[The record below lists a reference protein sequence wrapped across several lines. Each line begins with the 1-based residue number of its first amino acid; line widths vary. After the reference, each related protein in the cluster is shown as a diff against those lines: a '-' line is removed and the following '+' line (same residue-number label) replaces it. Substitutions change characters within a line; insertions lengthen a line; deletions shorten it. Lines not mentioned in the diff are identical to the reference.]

1 MRASFQI
8 RLPAGADG
16 AAALA
21 IVHWAAARGGTAHRQ
36 APAWL
41 RWGTRAGVAIIRAMP
56 VEPTPADADL
66 MRAYAAGDARA
77 FEALYTRHE
86 KRLWRFV
93 LRTVGNTATA
103 DELAQDVWL
112 RVAQQAERYAP
123 SASRADLPPARFSTW
138 LFTIARN
145 RVIDHLRASRPTH
158 SLSANDDDD
167 DAPSLADTLA
177 APSGFGPVRRIE
189 TRQQAEQLLA
199 AVQALPDEQREA
211 FLLQAEGD
219 MSVDDIAAATGVPFE
234 TAKSRLRYA
243 RAALRRALE
252 TLA

>member
-1 MRASFQI
+1 
-8 RLPAGADG
+8 
-16 AAALA
+16 
-21 IVHWAAARGGTAHRQ
+21 
-36 APAWL
+36 
-41 RWGTRAGVAIIRAMP
+41 MP
-56 VEPTPADADL
+56 PEVLPADADL
-66 MRAYAAGDARA
+66 MLAYAAGDARA
-77 FEALYTRHE
+77 FDTLYTRHE

-93 LRTVGNTATA
+93 LRSVGNPATA
-103 DELAQDVWL
+103 DELTQDVWL

-145 RVIDHLRASRPTH
+145 RVVDHLRASRPTH
-158 SLSANDDDD
+158 SLDGSANDADD

-199 AVQALPDEQREA
+199 AVQALPDDQREA
-211 FLLQAEGD
+211 FLLQAEAD
-219 MSVDDIAAATGVPFE
+219 MSVADIAAATGVPFE

-243 RAALRRALE
+243 RSALRRALE

>member
-1 MRASFQI
+1 
-8 RLPAGADG
+8 
-16 AAALA
+16 
-21 IVHWAAARGGTAHRQ
+21 
-36 APAWL
+36 
-41 RWGTRAGVAIIRAMP
+41 MP
-56 VEPTPADADL
+56 VQVTPADAEL
-66 MRAYAAGDARA
+66 MRAYAAGEVRA
-77 FEALYTRHE
+77 FDTLYTRHE

-93 LRTVGNTATA
+93 LRSVGNPATA
-103 DELAQDVWL
+103 DDLAQDVWL

-123 SASRADLPPARFSTW
+123 SASREDLPPARFTTW

-145 RVIDHLRASRPTH
+145 RVVDHLRASRPTH

-189 TRQQAEQLLA
+189 NRQQAEQLLS

-243 RAALRRALE
+243 RAALRRTLE

>member
-1 MRASFQI
+1 
-8 RLPAGADG
+8 
-16 AAALA
+16 
-21 IVHWAAARGGTAHRQ
+21 
-36 APAWL
+36 
-41 RWGTRAGVAIIRAMP
+41 MP
-56 VEPTPADADL
+56 VDVLPADADL
-66 MRAYAAGDARA
+66 MRAYAAGDLRA
-77 FEALYTRHE
+77 FETLYTRHE

-93 LRTVGNTATA
+93 LRSVGNPATA

-112 RVAQQAERYAP
+112 RVAQQADHYAP
-123 SASRADLPPARFSTW
+123 SASRADLPPARFGTW

-145 RVIDHLRASRPTH
+145 RVVDHLRASRPTH
-158 SLSANDDDD
+158 SLDGSANDDD

-199 AVQALPDEQREA
+199 AVQALPDDQREA
-211 FLLQAEGD
+211 FLLQAEAE
-219 MSVDDIAAATGVPFE
+219 MSVADIAAATGVPFE

-243 RAALRRALE
+243 RSALRRALE

>member
-1 MRASFQI
+1 
-8 RLPAGADG
+8 
-16 AAALA
+16 
-21 IVHWAAARGGTAHRQ
+21 
-36 APAWL
+36 
-41 RWGTRAGVAIIRAMP
+41 MP
-56 VEPTPADADL
+56 PEVLPADADL

-77 FEALYTRHE
+77 FDTLYTRHE

-93 LRTVGNTATA
+93 LRSVGNPATA
-103 DELAQDVWL
+103 DELTQDVWL

-145 RVIDHLRASRPTH
+145 RVVDHLRASRPTH
-158 SLSANDDDD
+158 SLDGSANDADE

-199 AVQALPDEQREA
+199 AVQALPDDQREA
-211 FLLQAEGD
+211 FLLQAEAD
-219 MSVDDIAAATGVPFE
+219 MSVADIAAATGVPFE
-234 TAKSRLRYA
+234 TAKNRLRYA
-243 RAALRRALE
+243 RSALRRALE

>member
-1 MRASFQI
+1 MRATS
-8 RLPAGADG
+8 RTHRAGADG
-16 AAALA
+16 GARQALCRAERRLARRGVTGAGCHAAL
-21 IVHWAAARGGTAHRQ
+21 
-36 APAWL
+36 
-41 RWGTRAGVAIIRAMP
+41 AIIRAMP
-56 VEPTPADADL
+56 PEVLPADADL

-77 FEALYTRHE
+77 FDTLYTRHE

-93 LRTVGNTATA
+93 LRSVGNPATA

-145 RVIDHLRASRPTH
+145 RVVDYLRASRPTH
-158 SLSANDDDD
+158 SLDGSANDADE

-199 AVQALPDEQREA
+199 AVQALPDDQREA
-211 FLLQAEGD
+211 FLLQAEAD
-219 MSVDDIAAATGVPFE
+219 MSVADIAAATGVPFE

-243 RAALRRALE
+243 RSALRRALE
-252 TLA
+252 TVA

>member
-1 MRASFQI
+1 MRATSPI
-8 RLPAGADG
+8 
-16 AAALA
+16 
-21 IVHWAAARGGTAHRQ
+21 H
-36 APAWL
+36 
-41 RWGTRAGVAIIRAMP
+41 RAGVDGRAGVARRASQACPRLRRHARRPVCPGRRAALAIIRAMP
-56 VEPTPADADL
+56 VDVLPADADL
-66 MRAYAAGDARA
+66 MRAYAAGEVRA
-77 FEALYTRHE
+77 FETLYTRHE

-93 LRTVGNTATA
+93 LRSVGNSATA

-123 SASRADLPPARFSTW
+123 SASRDDLPPARFTTW

-145 RVIDHLRASRPTH
+145 RVVDHLRASRPTH
-158 SLSANDDDD
+158 SLDSGGDDDE

-199 AVQALPDEQREA
+199 AVEALPQEQREA
-211 FLLQAEGD
+211 FLLQAEAD
-219 MSVDDIAAATGVPFE
+219 MSVADIAAATGVPFE

-243 RAALRRALE
+243 RSALRRALE
-252 TLA
+252 VLA

>member
-1 MRASFQI
+1 
-8 RLPAGADG
+8 
-16 AAALA
+16 
-21 IVHWAAARGGTAHRQ
+21 
-36 APAWL
+36 
-41 RWGTRAGVAIIRAMP
+41 MP
-56 VEPTPADADL
+56 PEVLPADADL

-77 FEALYTRHE
+77 FETLYTRHE

-93 LRTVGNTATA
+93 LRSVGNPATA

-145 RVIDHLRASRPTH
+145 RVVDHLRASRPTH
-158 SLSANDDDD
+158 SRDGSANDADE
-167 DAPSLADTLA
+167 DAPSLADTRA

-189 TRQQAEQLLA
+189 TRHQAEQLLA
-199 AVQALPDEQREA
+199 AVQALPDDQREA
-211 FLLQAEGD
+211 FLLQAEAD
-219 MSVDDIAAATGVPFE
+219 MSVADIAAATGVPFE

-243 RAALRRALE
+243 RSALRRALE

>member
-1 MRASFQI
+1 
-8 RLPAGADG
+8 
-16 AAALA
+16 
-21 IVHWAAARGGTAHRQ
+21 
-36 APAWL
+36 
-41 RWGTRAGVAIIRAMP
+41 MP
-56 VEPTPADADL
+56 VQVTPADAEL
-66 MRAYAAGDARA
+66 MRAYAAGEVRA
-77 FEALYTRHE
+77 FDTLYTRHE

-93 LRTVGNTATA
+93 LRSVGNPATA
-103 DELAQDVWL
+103 DDLAQDVWL

-123 SASRADLPPARFSTW
+123 SASRADLPPARFTTW

-145 RVIDHLRASRPTH
+145 RVVDHLRASRPTH

-189 TRQQAEQLLA
+189 SRQQAEQLLS

-243 RAALRRALE
+243 RAALRRTLE

>member
-1 MRASFQI
+1 MVAWQ
-8 RLPAGADG
+8 ADACG
-16 AAALA
+16 AALNWRAQATAGQRLRRAL
-21 IVHWAAARGGTAHRQ
+21 
-36 APAWL
+36 
-41 RWGTRAGVAIIRAMP
+41 AIIRAMP
-56 VEPTPADADL
+56 VEVTPADAEL
-66 MRAYAAGDARA
+66 MRAYAAGDVRA

-93 LRTVGNTATA
+93 LRSVGNTATA

-112 RVAQQAERYAP
+112 RVAQQADRYAP
-123 SASRADLPPARFSTW
+123 SASRPDLPPARFSTW

-145 RVIDHLRASRPTH
+145 RVVDHLRASRPTH

-189 TRQQAEQLLA
+189 SRQQAEQLLA

-211 FLLQAEGD
+211 FLLQAEAD

>member
-1 MRASFQI
+1 MRATS
-8 RLPAGADG
+8 RTHRAGADG
-16 AAALA
+16 GARRALCRGGRRLARRGETGARCHAAL
-21 IVHWAAARGGTAHRQ
+21 
-36 APAWL
+36 
-41 RWGTRAGVAIIRAMP
+41 AIIRAMP
-56 VEPTPADADL
+56 PEVLPADADL

-77 FEALYTRHE
+77 FATLYTRHE

-93 LRTVGNTATA
+93 RRSVGNPATA
-103 DELAQDVWL
+103 DELTQDVWL

-145 RVIDHLRASRPTH
+145 RVVDHLRASRPTH
-158 SLSANDDDD
+158 SLDGSANDADE

-199 AVQALPDEQREA
+199 AVQALPDDQREA
-211 FLLQAEGD
+211 FLLQAEAD
-219 MSVDDIAAATGVPFE
+219 MSVADIADATGVPFE

-243 RAALRRALE
+243 RSALRRALE

>member
-1 MRASFQI
+1 
-8 RLPAGADG
+8 
-16 AAALA
+16 
-21 IVHWAAARGGTAHRQ
+21 
-36 APAWL
+36 
-41 RWGTRAGVAIIRAMP
+41 MP
-56 VEPTPADADL
+56 VQVTPADAEL
-66 MRAYAAGDARA
+66 MRAYAAGEVRA
-77 FEALYTRHE
+77 FDTLYTRHE

-93 LRTVGNTATA
+93 LRSVGNPATA
-103 DELAQDVWL
+103 DDLAQDVWL

-123 SASRADLPPARFSTW
+123 SASREDLPPARFTTW

-145 RVIDHLRASRPTH
+145 RVVDHLRASRPTQT
-158 SLSANDDDD
+158 LSANDDADD

-189 TRQQAEQLLA
+189 SRQQAEQLLS

-243 RAALRRALE
+243 RAALRRTLE

>member
-1 MRASFQI
+1 
-8 RLPAGADG
+8 
-16 AAALA
+16 
-21 IVHWAAARGGTAHRQ
+21 
-36 APAWL
+36 
-41 RWGTRAGVAIIRAMP
+41 MP
-56 VEPTPADADL
+56 PEVLPADADL

-77 FEALYTRHE
+77 FDTLYTRHE

-93 LRTVGNTATA
+93 LRSVGNPATA

-145 RVIDHLRASRPTH
+145 RVVDHLRASRPTH
-158 SLSANDDDD
+158 SLDGSANDADE

-199 AVQALPDEQREA
+199 AVQALPDDQREA
-211 FLLQAEGD
+211 FLLQAEAD
-219 MSVDDIAAATGVPFE
+219 MSVADIAAATGVPFE

-243 RAALRRALE
+243 RSALRRALE

>member
-1 MRASFQI
+1 MRATFPI
-8 RLPAGADG
+8 RR
-16 AAALA
+16 AAAERRARAPLR
-21 IVHWAAARGGTAHRQ
+21 VHARCPRACRRPRG
-36 APAWL
+36 PA
-41 RWGTRAGVAIIRAMP
+41 RAGWPLALAIIRAMP
-56 VEPTPADADL
+56 AEVLPADADL
-66 MRAYAAGDARA
+66 MRAYAAGDVRS
-77 FEALYTRHE
+77 FDMLYTRHE

-93 LRTVGNTATA
+93 LRTVGNPATA

-123 SASRADLPPARFSTW
+123 SASRADLPPARFTTW

-145 RVIDHLRASRPTH
+145 RVVDHLRASRPVH
-158 SLSANDDDD
+158 SLDGAGEDDE

-199 AVQALPDEQREA
+199 AVQALPDDQREA
-211 FLLQAEGD
+211 FLLQAEAD
-219 MSVDDIAAATGVPFE
+219 MSVADIAAATGVPFE

-243 RAALRRALE
+243 RSALRRALE

>member
-1 MRASFQI
+1 
-8 RLPAGADG
+8 
-16 AAALA
+16 
-21 IVHWAAARGGTAHRQ
+21 
-36 APAWL
+36 
-41 RWGTRAGVAIIRAMP
+41 MP
-56 VEPTPADADL
+56 PEVLPADADL

-77 FEALYTRHE
+77 FDTLYTRHE

-93 LRTVGNTATA
+93 LRSVGNPATA
-103 DELAQDVWL
+103 DELTQDVWL

-145 RVIDHLRASRPTH
+145 RVVDHLRASRPTH
-158 SLSANDDDD
+158 SLDGSANDADE

-199 AVQALPDEQREA
+199 AVQALPDDQREA
-211 FLLQAEGD
+211 FLLQAEAD
-219 MSVDDIAAATGVPFE
+219 MSVADIAAATGVPFE

-243 RAALRRALE
+243 RSALRRALE